1 MKLCQGI
8 SQDIRKMLG
17 RGIGSPWGWSQAQA
31 FQSTRSVCKMLAGA
45 LCDAWAVLCR
55 ARS

>member
-8 SQDIRKMLG
+8 SQDIRKMLAGELAPHG
-17 RGIGSPWGWSQAQA
+17 RAQA